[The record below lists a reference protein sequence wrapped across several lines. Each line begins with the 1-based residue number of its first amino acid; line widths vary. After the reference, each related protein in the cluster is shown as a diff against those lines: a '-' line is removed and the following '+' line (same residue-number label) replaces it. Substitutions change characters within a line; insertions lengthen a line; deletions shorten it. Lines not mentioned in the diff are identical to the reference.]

1 MGKETA
7 KPWGRPLEDPGERR
21 YSGQMET
28 QSAPGGRILVVEDED
43 SISQP
48 FAEALRRAGF
58 ETADHPH
65 RVGSIGTGG

>member
-1 MGKETA
+1 
-7 KPWGRPLEDPGERR
+7 
-21 YSGQMET
+21 MET

-58 ETADHPH
+58 EPLVTRTA
-65 RVGSIGTGG
+65 VGSIGAGG